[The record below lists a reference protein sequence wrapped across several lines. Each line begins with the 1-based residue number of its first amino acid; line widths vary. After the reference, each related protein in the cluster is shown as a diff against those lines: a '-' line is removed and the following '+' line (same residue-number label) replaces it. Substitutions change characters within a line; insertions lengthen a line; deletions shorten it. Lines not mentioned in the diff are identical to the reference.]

1 MRKFFKILIS
11 VVITLYFSATM
22 FYCFVAGTPDDGKG
36 AVIYMMSAAGLSILF
51 PAFTCGCIHYILY
64 LRKKWMKGAND
75 QDLWYDNNKYLAGYV
90 VSENGYLITS
100 ETHQMAVL

>member
-22 FYCFVAGTPDDGKG
+22 FYCFVDGKG

-51 PAFTCGCIHYILY
+51 PTFTCGCIHYILY
-64 LRKKWMKGAND
+64 LRKKMDERSK
-75 QDLWYDNNKYLAGYV
+75 
-90 VSENGYLITS
+90 
-100 ETHQMAVL
+100 

>member
-36 AVIYMMSAAGLSILF
+36 AVIYMNRILF

-64 LRKKWMKGAND
+64 LRKKMDERSK
-75 QDLWYDNNKYLAGYV
+75 
-90 VSENGYLITS
+90 
-100 ETHQMAVL
+100 

>member
-1 MRKFFKILIS
+1 MRKFFNILIS

-22 FYCFVAGTPDDGKG
+22 FYCFVAGAPDGGKG

-64 LRKKWMKGAND
+64 LRKKMDEQAQMIRFYGM
-75 QDLWYDNNKYLAGYV
+75 
-90 VSENGYLITS
+90 ITINIWQGMS
-100 ETHQMAVL
+100 FQKTVI

>member
-51 PAFTCGCIHYILY
+51 PTFTGCIHYILY
-64 LRKKWMKGAND
+64 LRKKMDERSK
-75 QDLWYDNNKYLAGYV
+75 
-90 VSENGYLITS
+90 
-100 ETHQMAVL
+100 

>member
-22 FYCFVAGTPDDGKG
+22 FYCFVAGGKG

-64 LRKKWMKGAND
+64 LRKKMDERRK
-75 QDLWYDNNKYLAGYV
+75 
-90 VSENGYLITS
+90 
-100 ETHQMAVL
+100 

>member
-51 PAFTCGCIHYILY
+51 PAFTCGCIHY
-64 LRKKWMKGAND
+64 LRKKMDERSK
-75 QDLWYDNNKYLAGYV
+75 
-90 VSENGYLITS
+90 
-100 ETHQMAVL
+100 

>member
-1 MRKFFKILIS
+1 MKVKLNHNSVLISTLQKGEAMRKFFKILIS

-51 PAFTCGCIHYILY
+51 PTFTCGCIHYILY
-64 LRKKWMKGAND
+64 LRK
-75 QDLWYDNNKYLAGYV
+75 
-90 VSENGYLITS
+90 NG
-100 ETHQMAVL
+100 

>member
-22 FYCFVAGTPDDGKG
+22 FYCFVAGTPDGGKG
-36 AVIYMMSAAGLSILF
+36 AVIYMV
-51 PAFTCGCIHYILY
+51 AFITSFISE
-64 LRKKWMKGAND
+64 KKWMKGAND

-90 VSENGYLITS
+90 VSENGYLITA

>member
-36 AVIYMMSAAGLSILF
+36 AVIYMMSAAGL
-51 PAFTCGCIHYILY
+51 
-64 LRKKWMKGAND
+64 
-75 QDLWYDNNKYLAGYV
+75 
-90 VSENGYLITS
+90 
-100 ETHQMAVL
+100 

>member
-51 PAFTCGCIHYILY
+51 PALPAAAF
-64 LRKKWMKGAND
+64 
-75 QDLWYDNNKYLAGYV
+75 
-90 VSENGYLITS
+90 ITS
-100 ETHQMAVL
+100 FISEKK

>member
-51 PAFTCGCIHYILY
+51 PTFTCGCIHYILY
-64 LRKKWMKGAND
+64 LRKKMDEMIRIYGM
-75 QDLWYDNNKYLAGYV
+75 
-90 VSENGYLITS
+90 ITINIWQGMS
-100 ETHQMAVL
+100 FQKMVI

>member
-64 LRKKWMKGAND
+64 LRKKMDERSKLSGFM
-75 QDLWYDNNKYLAGYV
+75 V
-90 VSENGYLITS
+90 
-100 ETHQMAVL
+100 

>member
-22 FYCFVAGTPDDGKG
+22 FYCFVAGTPDGGKG

-51 PAFTCGCIHYILY
+51 PALPAAAFITSFISE
-64 LRKKWMKGAND
+64 KKWMKGAND

-90 VSENGYLITS
+90 VSENGYLITA